1 MKRVM
6 VNMMTLVRFWMRFRL
21 VAIENMFMM
30 LMKNTFRMI
39 MVFMMFRTTNGS
51 LTKLIGAGNRGGMVM
66 RFMVKMSMI
75 NWWQR
80 SLCNLINLMN
90 NFRSIRRFILIK
102 NLFLKM
108 MELWWR
114 FRGMRF
120 KTRSF

>member
-39 MVFMMFRTTNGS
+39 MVFMMFRTTNWS
-51 LTKLIGAGNRGGMVM
+51 LTKLIGAWNRVGMVM

-75 NWWQR
+75 NWW
-80 SLCNLINLMN
+80 
-90 NFRSIRRFILIK
+90 
-102 NLFLKM
+102 
-108 MELWWR
+108 
-114 FRGMRF
+114 
-120 KTRSF
+120 

>member
-51 LTKLIGAGNRGGMVM
+51 LTKLIGVRNRDGIVM
-66 RFMVKMSMI
+66 RLMVKMSMI
-75 NWWQR
+75 NWW
-80 SLCNLINLMN
+80 
-90 NFRSIRRFILIK
+90 
-102 NLFLKM
+102 
-108 MELWWR
+108 
-114 FRGMRF
+114 
-120 KTRSF
+120 

>member
-6 VNMMTLVRFWMRFRL
+6 VNMMTLVRFMMRFIMRL

-51 LTKLIGAGNRGGMVM
+51 LTKLIGAGNRVGMVM

-80 SLCNLINLMN
+80 SLCNFINSMN
-90 NFRSIRRFILIK
+90 NFRSVWRFIVI
-102 NLFLKM
+102 
-108 MELWWR
+108 
-114 FRGMRF
+114 
-120 KTRSF
+120 